1 LHCQV
6 TQDQIVSSFPKGRN
20 SESELTGEGNGA
32 KAMLLADSRPS
43 PEERM
48 LEARTRSATPQA
60 DERSPTPQ
68 FIPTSSSA
76 SDYSQIHT
84 RAGGRSASLESLHV
98 MGSNFGRPD
107 GSGPLQGL
115 SALQLPIVRCQSCGA
130 NRACAHGC
138 AHGLALAPSARA
150 AAAVLFLS
158 CAVARTCSCPASRTH
173 AGVQSALPVRKAL
186 KSLQSVAYPT
196 FHPGL
201 NLRSAIASRC

>member
-1 LHCQV
+1 M
-6 TQDQIVSSFPKGRN
+6 
-20 SESELTGEGNGA
+20 LTGEGNGA

-76 SDYSQIHT
+76 SGYSQIHT

-115 SALQLPIVRCQSCGA
+115 SGHDAQLESRDGYLCDALR
-130 NRACAHGC
+130 
-138 AHGLALAPSARA
+138 
-150 AAAVLFLS
+150 
-158 CAVARTCSCPASRTH
+158 
-173 AGVQSALPVRKAL
+173 
-186 KSLQSVAYPT
+186 
-196 FHPGL
+196 
-201 NLRSAIASRC
+201 